1 MEKISELEQKKIN
14 EIPVIDPVN
23 QKCVGDILRVCDPED
38 FFDVIE
44 QCKICGRCA

>member
-1 MEKISELEQKKIN
+1 MLISIDEQKKIN
-14 EIPVIDPVN
+14 EIQVNEPVFE
-23 QKCVGDILRVCDPED
+23 KCAGDIKRVCDPED